1 MPSAISSSRET
12 SPNRG
17 STIDA
22 NQVIPN
28 QQSQEEWRKEYGIDP
43 SKHVRLVKLS
53 HMRYQHKDFDT
64 INTFMKGMAVLLVS

>member
-1 MPSAISSSRET
+1 MAPHSMSTSRET

-22 NQVIPN
+22 ERAIPN
-28 QQSQEEWRKEYGIDP
+28 QQSPEEWRKEYQIDT

-53 HMRYQHKDFDT
+53 HMRYQHKDFDKMQQ
-64 INTFMKGMAVLLVS
+64 FMKGMSL